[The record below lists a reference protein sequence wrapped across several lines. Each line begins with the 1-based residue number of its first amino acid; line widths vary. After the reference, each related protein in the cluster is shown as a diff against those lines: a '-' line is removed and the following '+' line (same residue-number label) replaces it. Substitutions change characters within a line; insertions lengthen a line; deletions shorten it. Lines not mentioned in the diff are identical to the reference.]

1 MARPT
6 LPDDTGPAPLP
17 AGQRARLAAALVDQ
31 VLQAQRQGTLP
42 ELLQLRPR
50 ATRRL
55 LRRFTPL
62 VQGSG
67 DGSPWPLTSLVTL
80 LLNWG
85 VGQLR
90 PDRQPLQAPVSDD
103 QWLTQAGWRPA
114 LALACHQGLLKVPDF
129 PGRYRRRPD
138 ESALDNLCGVWDVAQ
153 SSVYRYLDRARQ
165 PLALLLC
172 DGTTDVAAMLS
183 LRAEAAEVPRAAS
196 GMSSE
201 EWHRAQAARALAQGD
216 APSALWHA
224 WRAGDVRLAGQVLR
238 RRSAALADDRATEA
252 LVERIAADPSANG
265 RAGIEFCLA
274 RAELARTRGS
284 PEAELRHL
292 EAALQGA
299 QQAGERLLI
308 GIAYGALG
316 RFHEPRDADRA
327 FACYQDSAEFL
338 HGQTLAADEGEVA
351 AELATTLAR
360 LAWLYLLRNDPR
372 AGSTL
377 ERITTLHER
386 FPLPDAVQGLVE
398 QVRGEHARRRGE
410 LARAIEHR
418 QRALNIFERLGD
430 QRSMRATRLNLSQD
444 HAEAGDTA
452 RAISLATQVLEAPG
466 TLEPE
471 IVVSAHLNLGAA
483 HFLAGAL
490 GAALGAY
497 GQALALAGN
506 AGLRLHAF
514 RARYNLAE
522 AHYTRYRRDGDA
534 EDERLGDAHRDAAL
548 ATPVSDCGPA
558 ALEAVRRL
566 RRDLLG
572 DAVLGGEAG
581 SETSREADRLLPEE
595 AAVHV
600 AAFAEIRRLRER
612 LAGGLD
618 PQAHARAQ
626 LDLARCY
633 ADIAL
638 AEREAARAWIDRHD
652 LGPGLAAE
660 LDALRR
666 RLGHA
671 EDAGEALADRWAAEA
686 GDLLAPARQSQVVQA
701 LLARGELAKASY
713 AEVADV
719 APATASR
726 HLALLTQRGLLVA
739 SGRGP
744 ATRYRLPPSNAAGLP
759 QP

>member
-1 MARPT
+1 MVRSTP
-6 LPDDTGPAPLP
+6 PEDTGPAPLP
-17 AGQRARLAAALVDQ
+17 VGQRARLAAVLVDQ
-31 VLQAQRQGTLP
+31 VLQAHRQGTLP
-42 ELLQLRPR
+42 ELLRLRPR
-50 ATRRL
+50 AARRL
-55 LRRFTPL
+55 LRPFVPL

-67 DGSPWPLTSLVTL
+67 DGSPWPLPSLVAL
-80 LLNWG
+80 LLHWG

-90 PDRQPLQAPVSDD
+90 PDRQPLLTPVTND
-103 QWLTQAGWRPA
+103 QWLFQTGWRPA
-114 LALACHQGLLKVPDF
+114 LAMACHQGLLKVPDF
-129 PGRYRRRPD
+129 PGRYRRHPD
-138 ESALDNLCGVWDVAQ
+138 EPAMDNLCGVWDVAP

-165 PLALLLC
+165 QLAVLLC
-172 DGTTDVAAMLS
+172 VGPQDVAAMLS
-183 LRAEAAEVPRAAS
+183 LRAEAAEAPRLTAGLAADA
-196 GMSSE
+196 
-201 EWHRAQAARALAQGD
+201 WHRAQSARALAEAD

-224 WRAGDVRLAGQVLR
+224 WRSGVVRLAAQVLR
-238 RRSAALADDRATEA
+238 RHATALADDRATDA
-252 LVERIAADPSANG
+252 LVERIVADPSANG
-265 RAGIEFCLA
+265 RAGVEFSLA
-274 RAELARTRGS
+274 RAELARTRGA

-292 EAALQGA
+292 EAALQAA
-299 QQAGERLLI
+299 QRAGERLLV

-338 HGQTLAADEGEVA
+338 HGQALADDEGEVA

-377 ERITTLHER
+377 DRITTLHGH
-386 FPLPDAVQGLVE
+386 FTLPDAVQGLVE

-452 RAISLATQVLEAPG
+452 RAIALATQVLEAPG
-466 TLEPE
+466 TTEPE

-490 GAALGAY
+490 GSALGAY

-506 AGLRLHAF
+506 AGLRLHTF

-566 RRDLLG
+566 RRDVLG
-572 DAVLGGEAG
+572 DALPAGEPGPDAA
-581 SETSREADRLLPEE
+581 READRLLPAE

-600 AAFAEIRRLRER
+600 EAFAEIRRLRER
-612 LAGGLD
+612 LAAGLD
-618 PQAHARAQ
+618 PHSHAQAQ

-638 AEREAARAWIDRHD
+638 AEREAARVWIHRHA
-652 LGPGLAAE
+652 LGPGLVAE

-666 RLGHA
+666 RLAHA
-671 EDAGEALADRWAAEA
+671 EDAGGTLADRWAAEA
-686 GDLLAPARQSQVVQA
+686 SDLLEASRRSEVVQA

-713 AEVADV
+713 AEVAGV

-726 HLALLTQRGLLVA
+726 HLALLTQRGLLAA

-744 ATRYRLPPSNAAGLP
+744 ATRYRLPPSDAAGLP